1 MSLNYLVFDFS
12 EDTEGIGTFD
22 AMASTSPA
30 QVSAVRSEIAQ
41 VLDWAHATFPGAR
54 CALGEGAEWD
64 YDLQAMQ
71 EVTSVETLEYD
82 ERERSFRV
90 KVGPAGVPRHT
101 VTLSVSG
108 SQAFCDA
115 FRERFMRD
123 DG

>member
-1 MSLNYLVFDFS
+1 MTLSYLVFDFS
-12 EDTEGIGTFD
+12 EDTEGFGTFD

-30 QVSAVRSEIAQ
+30 QVNAVRSEIAQ
-41 VLDWAHATFPGAR
+41 VLDWAHAAFPGMR
-54 CALGEGAEWD
+54 GALGEGSEWD
-64 YDLQAMQ
+64 YDLQGMQ

-82 ERERSFRV
+82 ERQRNFRV

-115 FRERFMRD
+115 FRERFGESD
-123 DG
+123 D